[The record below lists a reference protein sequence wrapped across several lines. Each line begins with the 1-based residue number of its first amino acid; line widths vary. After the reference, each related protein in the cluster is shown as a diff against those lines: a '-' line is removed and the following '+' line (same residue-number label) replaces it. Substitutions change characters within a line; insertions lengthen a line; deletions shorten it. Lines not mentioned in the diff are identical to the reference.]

1 MVLLACAL
9 ALAYGEKVHAEL
21 TEEALRAQVG
31 DRQVLPATPEQ
42 VNALLA
48 RIDAHGRNA
57 PDLAA
62 AWAARY
68 PSPGDFDRWA
78 LKELLCLNPD
88 KEVYGFDRFDP
99 ETSQLALLAISAR
112 RPDDDFR
119 NRDRLA
125 HDADRKPR
133 EGVPDDPIILNM
145 GKLGALSSQAHAHYG
160 LDQLEFSEDPEVLQT
175 DPPRFAVAAGWPG
188 GPIVT
193 LAAEMTQAHL
203 DLATLAALDGADGLA
218 TAYAGQGFH
227 YLEDTGNPIH
237 TVQVGLYDFFKD
249 AFFQRLGKS
258 FATGGGF
265 FGELPSLASIG
276 IGILTNHHTISEQL
290 AEKKLLA
297 GDARLAGALTGDD
310 QAFAAKLPSAA
321 DGDYAIAATRVLIHE
336 GAPDGAPMY
345 ASTRAIVHKRYRKWG
360 VSFDYDHDDPDAALR
375 AGVTPAELEAFWA
388 LQETSFRRASTAV
401 RRVWGL
407 HQDRIAAALATPEA
421 TEAARTEVLDRLV
434 RRQLAARAEAEERRA
449 RYLASP
455 PLEASAP
462 AKQPGVLAAEVGGA
476 AVLGFALSRGIRRVV
491 RRPA

>member
-1 MVLLACAL
+1 MFVLAASL

-21 TEEALRAQVG
+21 TEEALRAAVG
-31 DRQVLPATPEQ
+31 DQQVLPATAEQ
-42 VNALLA
+42 VDVLLA
-48 RIDAHGRNA
+48 RIDAHGRGS

-68 PSPGDFDRWA
+68 PTPADFDRWA

-88 KEVYGFDRFDP
+88 NDVYGFDRFDP
-99 ETSQLALLAISAR
+99 ETSQLALLSVSAR
-112 RPDDDFR
+112 RPDDDYR

-125 HDADRKPR
+125 HDAARKPR
-133 EGVPDDPIILNM
+133 DGVPDDPIILNM
-145 GKLGALSSQAHAHYG
+145 GKLGSLSSQAHAHYG

-203 DLATLAALDGADGLA
+203 DLATLAALDGATGLA
-218 TAYAGQGFH
+218 SAYAGQGFH

-249 AFFQRLGKS
+249 AFFQRLGIS
-258 FATGGGF
+258 VGTGGGF

-310 QAFAAKLPSAA
+310 ADFAATLPTSAA
-321 DGDYAIAATRVLIHE
+321 GDFAVTATRALIHR

-345 ASTRAIVHKRYRKWG
+345 ASTRAITHKRYRKWG
-360 VSFDYDHDDPDAALR
+360 VSFDDKNDDPEAALR
-375 AGVTPAELEAFWA
+375 SGVSDAEMEAFWA
-388 LQETSFRRASTAV
+388 LQETSFRRASTAI

-407 HQDRIAAALATPEA
+407 HQEAITAALATPEA
-421 TEAARTEVLDRLV
+421 TDAARAEVLDRLV
-434 RRQLAARAEAEERRA
+434 RRQLKARADAEERRA
-449 RYLASP
+449 KYLATP
-455 PLEASAP
+455 PAEASAP